1 MNRSSVALASDVKR
15 RGLFA
20 MGAALLGAAA
30 AKMATPGQAEAAA
43 GGNFILGSD
52 NDAGTSRTQLTANV
66 ASENTL
72 SLIQNNGTGNAC
84 VGVNNGDGGGLVG
97 SVRGTGTAL
106 AGVSDQGIG
115 LSGTSFASA
124 ASRSGVGGFSSHGF
138 GVRGGSGAAA
148 NEDGAGVLGEANAQV
163 GVKGTSISGTGVL
176 GSSTSGL
183 AGQFTGAVSI
193 TGNLTVNGSFT
204 ATGIKSAA
212 VPGPSGSLVRLYCME
227 SPESFFEDFG
237 SGSLSGGHA
246 TVTMRPDF
254 AALVT
259 ASKAVIFLSEYGDLG
274 GLFVAGHD
282 GTTFAVSSHNG
293 SANGEFQYR
302 IVAPRADVQAA
313 RLDNVTLPAGLNSA
327 PPKPVTAP
335 DRLPAVPG
343 R

>member
-1 MNRSSVALASDVKR
+1 
-15 RGLFA
+15 
-20 MGAALLGAAA
+20 MGAALIGAAA

-43 GGNFILGSD
+43 GSNLILGSD
-52 NDAGTSRTQLTANV
+52 NDAGTARTQLTANV

-72 SLIQNNGTGNAC
+72 SLIQNNSSGNAC

-115 LSGTSFASA
+115 LSGTSQATA
-124 ASRSGVGGFSSHGF
+124 AGRSGVGGFSAHGY
-138 GVRGGSGAAA
+138 GVRGGSGAAG
-148 NEDGAGVLGEANAQV
+148 NEEGAGCFGEANAQI

-176 GSSTSGL
+176 GASTSGL
-183 AGQFTGAVSI
+183 AGQFNGAV
-193 TGNLTVNGSFT
+193 TVNGNLNVNGSFT

-212 VPGPSGSLVRLYCME
+212 VPGPGGGLVRLYCME

-237 SGSLSGGHA
+237 EGSLSGGSA

-259 ASKAVIFLSEYGDLG
+259 ASKAVIFLTEYGNLG
-274 GLFVAGHD
+274 GLYIAGHD
-282 GTTFAVSSHNG
+282 GTSFAIASRNG
-293 SANGEFQYR
+293 SAGGSFQYR

-313 RLDNVTLPAGLNSA
+313 RLDTVTINSGLNTA

-335 DRLPAVPG
+335 DRLPG
-343 R
+343 LH